1 MPGSTPGGGR
11 QSDFNCKRNFVSIYR
26 PAAIER
32 EIEAVRAND
41 QTGTQNNRLYIA
53 VLKIGALLAVIGQA
67 DADTIAGAT
76 AEMPTLDCA
85 RPWNRAD
92 GKRTALKAPKVDLT
106 IPRDRSGPAID
117 RYRDD
122 KDRE

>member
-1 MPGSTPGGGR
+1 KGISARFTDQR
-11 QSDFNCKRNFVSIYR
+11 SSVSLKRFA
-26 PAAIER
+26 P
-32 EIEAVRAND
+32 ND

-92 GKRTALKAPKVDLT
+92 GKRTALKAPQVDWT
-106 IPRDRSGPAID
+106 IARDRAGPAID